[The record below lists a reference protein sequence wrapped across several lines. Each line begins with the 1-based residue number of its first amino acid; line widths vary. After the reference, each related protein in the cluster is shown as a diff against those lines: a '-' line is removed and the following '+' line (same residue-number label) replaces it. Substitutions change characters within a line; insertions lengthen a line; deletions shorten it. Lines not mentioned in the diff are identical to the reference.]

1 MCKSGQYFIESHS
14 IFYKVDSKHTLRCLR
29 ATYMPVYAL
38 KLSLCRGSFVDG
50 DGNLSDSKINLS
62 DWPHNLS
69 NLHHNLSVP
78 ANNLSN
84 YILLKATMNTKT
96 A

>member
-1 MCKSGQYFIESHS
+1 M
-14 IFYKVDSKHTLRCLR
+14 R
-29 ATYMPVYAL
+29 ATHMPVYAL
-38 KLSLCRGSFVDG
+38 KLLLCRGSFVDG

-69 NLHHNLSVP
+69 NLHRNLSIS

-84 YILLKATMNTKT
+84 YLYISKAALNSKT

>member
-1 MCKSGQYFIESHS
+1 
-14 IFYKVDSKHTLRCLR
+14 
-29 ATYMPVYAL
+29 MPVYAL
-38 KLSLCRGSFVDG
+38 KLLLCRGNSVDG

-69 NLHHNLSVP
+69 IS

-84 YILLKATMNTKT
+84 YIFQKQY
-96 A
+96 